1 MAVSNNITAC
11 VNFLALVCAVPVV
24 ATGVWFASKQGDD
37 CARVARWPL
46 AILGAALLLVALAGF
61 AGAYWNRRGLLAA
74 YLFAMAALITLLL
87 ALLVFAFA
95 VTRPSGAYPAFARA
109 YDDYRLDGYS
119 TWLRDRVAGEPRR
132 WEGIRACLRRFDTWQ
147 EAGAGRASSSSPPS
161 SSTNH
166 TSPRSSTLQFF
177 YECANRLKRK
187 GEGSMDGKVSG
198 CCKPPTVCGYAYV
211 SPTVW
216 VNPANPAAD
225 ADCAAW
231 GNDPSQLCYECSS
244 CKAGMLGTL
253 REQWRRANVALVIAT
268 VALIFF
274 YVIGCSAFK
283 NAQTEDLF
291 RRYKWRN

>member
-119 TWLRDRVAGEPRR
+119 TWLRDRVAGDPRR
-132 WEGIRACLRRFDTWQ
+132 WEGIRACLAASDTCRKLAQESVFFITPEQFYQSHLTPLQVISNPQLIHRF
-147 EAGAGRASSSSPPS
+147 
-161 SSTNH
+161 NH
-166 TSPRSSTLQFF
+166 TSH
-177 YECANRLKRK
+177 RLLGCRVCLVHAKI
-187 GEGSMDGKVSG
+187 GS
-198 CCKPPTVCGYAYV
+198 
-211 SPTVW
+211 
-216 VNPANPAAD
+216 
-225 ADCAAW
+225 
-231 GNDPSQLCYECSS
+231 
-244 CKAGMLGTL
+244 
-253 REQWRRANVALVIAT
+253 LVEI
-268 VALIFF
+268 
-274 YVIGCSAFK
+274 
-283 NAQTEDLF
+283 EMM
-291 RRYKWRN
+291 